1 MELIK
6 NALYR
11 DNGPFIFSANFDLIH
26 LFSYEKY
33 FKIFPRIVFMKHSLK
48 RLSYKDSAAR
58 IYVKGNL
65 L

>member
-6 NALYR
+6 NAHALYR

-26 LFSYEKY
+26 LYIYEKY

-48 RLSYKDSAAR
+48 RLS
-58 IYVKGNL
+58 
-65 L
+65 